1 MDWFKDNVE
10 WVFSGIGIF
19 VIGGLINYFRG
30 KNAPNMTNPTQSVVI
45 NNQVTTQS
53 PNITPPPQS
62 LVKLGKDMSLAERKL
77 HTHILFIDDDAKFQV
92 VKILVTS
99 GWKNTSLVKDAV
111 TLDDTAIFNAHILF
125 VDVQGVGKKMGF
137 ESEGL
142 GLAQALIEKYPSK
155 KIVIYSIETQG
166 DRFHAALRKA
176 ASFLPKNADPY
187 EFTKLVEELSGELTF

>member
-1 MDWFKDNVE
+1 MDWFKNNVE

-19 VIGGLINYFRG
+19 AIGGLINYFRG
-30 KNAPNMTNPTQSVVI
+30 KNAPPTTNPTQSVVI
-45 NNQVTTQS
+45 NNQLDTHS
-53 PNITPPPQS
+53 KNITLPPQP
-62 LVKLGKDMSLAERKL
+62 LVKLGKNMSLAERKL
-77 HTHILFIDDDAKFQV
+77 HTHVLFIDDDAKFQV
-92 VKILVTS
+92 VKILVNS
-99 GWKNTSLVKDAV
+99 GWKNTSLVKDAI

-125 VDVQGVGKKMGF
+125 VDVQGVGKRMGF

-155 KIVIYSIETQG
+155 KVVIYSIQTQG

-187 EFTKLVEELSGELTF
+187 EFTKLVEDLSSELTF

>member
-1 MDWFKDNVE
+1 MDWFKNNVE

-19 VIGGLINYFRG
+19 VIGGIINYFRG
-30 KNAPNMTNPTQSVVI
+30 KNTTPATNPTQSVVI

-53 PNITPPPQS
+53 QNVAQPPQPP
-62 LVKLGKDMSLAERKL
+62 VKLGREMSLAERKL
-77 HTHILFIDDDAKFQV
+77 HTNILFIDDDAKFQV
-92 VKILVTS
+92 VKILVNS
-99 GWKNTSLVKDAV
+99 GWKNTSLVKDAN
-111 TLDDTAIFNAHILF
+111 TLDDTAIFNANILF
-125 VDVQGVGKKMGF
+125 VDVQGVGKKMRF

-155 KIVIYSIETQG
+155 KVVIYSIETQG